1 MEEKKYEFVE
11 EVIREKPSFI
21 RRMVFRLLSWIGL
34 AVVFLAGVALVI
46 FLLKD
51 NVLEEL
57 FAEDEKNS
65 HVTDEKINLELDDG
79 EGEVSEEDIAAIEKT
94 VNRSMVKISAE
105 NGINSELLCTGVV
118 ISKKSDIYILVPF
131 DKISGKQNIV
141 AEFCCDGTV
150 AEAVLWNQDTQL
162 GIAAMVVDRD
172 DVKKETLDNL
182 FCAVISD
189 TDRIERGYGFIY
201 EGNPFGQE
209 ILTYIGNIAGVR
221 TVSEMYDL
229 KCRSVYTDVM
239 MAKVSDG
246 FLFDYNSNLIGMVVE
261 RYSKDSEN
269 TISALALYDIYD
281 IIESIL
287 NDTFVGYVGIK
298 GESLDYEIRKYVGN
312 DIPAGV
318 YVVAV
323 ENNSP
328 AYQCGIM
335 AGDIITKINHMDVDD
350 MEDIEDMVGG
360 CRQGTVLQITLE
372 RNMGGKYK
380 EITIDVTVGE
390 RN

>member
-1 MEEKKYEFVE
+1 
-11 EVIREKPSFI
+11 
-21 RRMVFRLLSWIGL
+21 
-34 AVVFLAGVALVI
+34 
-46 FLLKD
+46 
-51 NVLEEL
+51 
-57 FAEDEKNS
+57 
-65 HVTDEKINLELDDG
+65 
-79 EGEVSEEDIAAIEKT
+79 
-94 VNRSMVKISAE
+94 
-105 NGINSELLCTGVV
+105 
-118 ISKKSDIYILVPF
+118 
-131 DKISGKQNIV
+131 
-141 AEFCCDGTV
+141 
-150 AEAVLWNQDTQL
+150 
-162 GIAAMVVDRD
+162 
-172 DVKKETLDNL
+172 
-182 FCAVISD
+182 
-189 TDRIERGYGFIY
+189 
-201 EGNPFGQE
+201 
-209 ILTYIGNIAGVR
+209 
-221 TVSEMYDL
+221 
-229 KCRSVYTDVM
+229 M

-372 RNMGGKYK
+372 RNTASVRAADERLDALLGHRGAATVSLLFALSDGAKRFGVLRSQMGRMSQKTLVAELRALEQLGAVERIVFA
-380 EITIDVTVGE
+380 EIPPRVEYSLTAAGE
-390 RN
+390 ELVPLLRAVETWCARRTGRVE